1 MKKYGIIGFL
11 IFIAIVI
18 AVLTFAIG
26 VIKIMIG
33 SVFLVI
39 MCIAILALWIMWKV
53 KND

>member
-1 MKKYGIIGFL
+1 MKKYSIIGLL

-26 VIKIMIG
+26 FIKIMIG

-39 MCIAILALWIMWKV
+39 MGIAILALWIMWKV
-53 KND
+53 KKD